1 MSTFGELYRKAR
13 SMREERQAIVM
24 QQKLADPVL
33 VAQIDELGKI
43 MSQTLDVF
51 LQHGGSKADEDT
63 PSGQ

>member
-13 SMREERQAIVM
+13 SMRDERQAIVM

-33 VAQIDELGKI
+33 IREIDELGKI

-51 LQHGGSKADEDT
+51 LKHGGSKATEDT